1 MSWYSEC
8 QSIYCPLGPKISYK
22 DIRMHGSS
30 KSIVV
35 GTSGVERK
43 AKGNGDK

>member
-8 QSIYCPLGPKISYK
+8 QRIYCQLGREISYK
-22 DIRMHGSS
+22 DIRMRS

-35 GTSGVERK
+35 GTSGIEKK